1 MIRDP
6 SIPRLVSVPEAAD
19 ILGQSRS
26 RVHQLVTDGH
36 LPAAWSGST
45 IVLAESTVRRYA
57 AGERFGFPAE
67 LVIHAY
73 DEDADA
79 WVEHHRKQVSSD
91 YQLPEILDT
100 EDIGVQVAESY
111 RVELLDNQGK
121 TLAVKTVDTG
131 SAS

>member
-57 AGERFGFPAE
+57 AGERFGFPAV
-67 LVIHAY
+67 LVVRGY
-73 DEDADA
+73 DEEADG
-79 WVEHHRKQVSSD
+79 WVERHRKQVAPD
-91 YQLPEILDT
+91 YELPEALLP
-100 EDIGVQVAESY
+100 EDIEVEGGEPY

-121 TLAVKTVDTG
+121 TLGVMTVGTG